1 MAGSVTGWV
10 ESLKRGDVEAA
21 EKIWDRLF
29 KRLCRRI
36 SPSTQM
42 LRMYDDEDIAI
53 CAFTE
58 FFQAV
63 RDGRF
68 KNLADRNELWSLLAT
83 IAVRKSFDCQK
94 YETAARRGG
103 GLVRHRFE
111 DLQIESN
118 LSVFTTTD
126 SAGQAFD
133 VLSEIEQS
141 LDDEGLCEVLR
152 LKVQGLENKE
162 IALQIGCSLR
172 TVQYMVRELTVKILS
187 YKD

>member
-10 ESLKRGDVEAA
+10 ESLKRGDIEAA
-21 EKIWDRLF
+21 EKIWERLF

-63 RDGRF
+63 QDGRF

-83 IAVRKSFDCQK
+83 IAVRKSYDCQK

-103 GLVRHRFE
+103 GLARHRLE

-118 LSVFTTTD
+118 PFATTD
-126 SAGQAFD
+126 LAGQAFD

-152 LKVQGLENKE
+152 LKVQGLDNKE
-162 IALQIGCSLR
+162 IALQMGCSLR

-187 YKD
+187 CKD